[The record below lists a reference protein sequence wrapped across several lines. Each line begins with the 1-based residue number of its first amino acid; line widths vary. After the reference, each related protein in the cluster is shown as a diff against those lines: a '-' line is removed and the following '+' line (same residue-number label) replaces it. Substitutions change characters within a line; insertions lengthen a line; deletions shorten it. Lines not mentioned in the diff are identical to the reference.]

1 MTAEDDVWGIPQY
14 LTGIART
21 PLLHPDLRRRLNRV
35 DARVKGGAEIGRAAL
50 KADRK
55 PCFIVWG

>member
-1 MTAEDDVWGIPQY
+1 
-14 LTGIART
+14 
-21 PLLHPDLRRRLNRV
+21 V